1 MKLFHKSI
9 RMGSMANLSD
19 IAKKANVSQAAA
31 SRVLN
36 QDPTFVV
43 SKEVRLAIK
52 KAAAELGY
60 RTPRQKKDESKVIKI
75 GIADWHMI
83 PKSRSKEISY
93 DNLVP
98 LSELDVKYSFSRLER
113 GVVEEKDAIIA
124 IGIFSEEEINEM
136 ILSSQNV
143 IFLNNNSSAT
153 IFDRLFIDYDTPV
166 RKSFQYLKEKG
177 CRHIAFLSG
186 AEEVDGIAIG
196 YRRAEGV
203 KMIMEEE
210 GVFEEGLFL
219 MGSLSEED
227 GRVLMRKAL
236 ERGADGVVLGTQLI
250 EEGVLEE
257 YEKSAEKPLMV
268 LRRDIDLD
276 YRKTRF
282 PVVRMCSEQ
291 LWDITNLLIYSR
303 LKRPAAPLT
312 VYIRAAFEEE

>member
-9 RMGSMANLSD
+9 RMGAMANLSD

-136 ILSSQNV
+136 ILSSQNI
-143 IFLNNNSSAT
+143 IFLNNNSNAT

-166 RKSFQYLKEKG
+166 RKSFQ
-177 CRHIAFLSG
+177 
-186 AEEVDGIAIG
+186 
-196 YRRAEGV
+196 
-203 KMIMEEE
+203 
-210 GVFEEGLFL
+210 
-219 MGSLSEED
+219 
-227 GRVLMRKAL
+227 
-236 ERGADGVVLGTQLI
+236 
-250 EEGVLEE
+250 
-257 YEKSAEKPLMV
+257 
-268 LRRDIDLD
+268 
-276 YRKTRF
+276 
-282 PVVRMCSEQ
+282 
-291 LWDITNLLIYSR
+291 
-303 LKRPAAPLT
+303 
-312 VYIRAAFEEE
+312 